1 MLLAATELRI
11 PQLLRPNASWGDAP
25 VLPSSL
31 DPFALMSSGVRTLD
45 RNKKARHE
53 YFIEDTL
60 EAGVALTGSEVKS
73 AKDGKASL
81 DGTYCSL
88 DNRGEMMMHNA
99 YIKPY
104 KQASHFNHEPR
115 RSRKLLMHQ
124 KELERWAEAAAQKGY
139 TIVPLELY
147 VRDGWIK
154 VKIGLAK
161 GKDVRDKRQTVK
173 ERESKR
179 KLRDIKHEFNR

>member
-1 MLLAATELRI
+1 
-11 PQLLRPNASWGDAP
+11 
-25 VLPSSL
+25 
-31 DPFALMSSGVRTLD
+31 MSSGVKTIE
-45 RNKKARHE
+45 RNKKARYE

-60 EAGVALTGSEVKS
+60 EAGIVLTGSEVKS

-81 DGTYCSL
+81 DGTYCSF
-88 DNRGEMMMHNA
+88 DNKGELLMHNA

-115 RSRKLLMHQ
+115 RSRKLLLKQ
-124 KELERWAEAAAQKGY
+124 GQLEKWAGASSKKGY
-139 TIVPLELY
+139 TIVPLEMY

-173 ERESKR
+173 KRETQR
-179 KLRDIKHEFNR
+179 KLRDVKHDFNR

>member
-1 MLLAATELRI
+1 
-11 PQLLRPNASWGDAP
+11 
-25 VLPSSL
+25 
-31 DPFALMSSGVRTLD
+31 MSSGVRTLD

-60 EAGVALTGSEVKS
+60 EAGIVLTGSEVKS

-88 DNRGEMMMHNA
+88 DNKGEMLMHNA

-124 KELERWAEAAAQKGY
+124 HELERWAEAAAQKGY

>member
-1 MLLAATELRI
+1 
-11 PQLLRPNASWGDAP
+11 
-25 VLPSSL
+25 
-31 DPFALMSSGVRTLD
+31 MSSGVKTIE
-45 RNKKARHE
+45 RNKKARYE

-60 EAGVALTGSEVKS
+60 EAGIVLTGSEVKS

-81 DGTYCSL
+81 DGTYCSF
-88 DNRGEMMMHNA
+88 DNKGELLMHNA

-115 RSRKLLMHQ
+115 RSRKLLLKQ
-124 KELERWAEAAAQKGY
+124 RQLEKWAGASSKKGY
-139 TIVPLELY
+139 TIVPLEMY

-173 ERESKR
+173 KRETQR
-179 KLRDIKHEFNR
+179 KLRDVKHDFNR

>member
-1 MLLAATELRI
+1 
-11 PQLLRPNASWGDAP
+11 
-25 VLPSSL
+25 
-31 DPFALMSSGVRTLD
+31 MSSGVKTVE

-60 EAGVALTGSEVKS
+60 EAGVVLAGSEVKS
-73 AKDGKASL
+73 VKDGKMSL

-88 DNRGEMMMHNA
+88 DRKGEMLMHGA

-115 RSRKLLMHQ
+115 RSRKLLLKQ
-124 KELERWAEAAAQKGY
+124 RELEKWADASSKKGY
-139 TIVPLELY
+139 TIVPLEVY
-147 VRDGWIK
+147 IRDGWVK

-173 ERESKR
+173 ERESER
-179 KLRDIKHEFNR
+179 KLRDVKHAFNR